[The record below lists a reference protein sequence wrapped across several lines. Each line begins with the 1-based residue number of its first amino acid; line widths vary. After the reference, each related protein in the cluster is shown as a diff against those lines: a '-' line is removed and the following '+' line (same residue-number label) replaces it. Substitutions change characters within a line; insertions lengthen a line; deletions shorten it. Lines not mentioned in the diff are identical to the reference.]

1 MLEDDDKVDYCTVLM
16 ISSKKTEVTH
26 LFPIIKLLDED
37 RNISLLKIVKM
48 IQKISF
54 PNRYENYTFENVQ
67 SKATLPSISIL
78 VFIPFLSEASK
89 TPEFRVPNPS
99 I

>member
-1 MLEDDDKVDYCTVLM
+1 MIFQTFAQCPSAVHLYWVALLYSEDFKSMLK
-16 ISSKKTEVTH
+16 S
-26 LFPIIKLLDED
+26 
-37 RNISLLKIVKM
+37 VKM

-78 VFIPFLSEASK
+78 VFSPFLSEASK